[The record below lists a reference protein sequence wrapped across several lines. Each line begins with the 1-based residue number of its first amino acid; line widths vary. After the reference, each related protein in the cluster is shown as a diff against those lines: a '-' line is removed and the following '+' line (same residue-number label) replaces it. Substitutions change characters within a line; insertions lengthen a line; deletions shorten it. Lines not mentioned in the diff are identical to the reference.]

1 MFIRKLILINKLIK
15 NFIHLIK
22 INNLNIY
29 KIHFNHFNI
38 KIINNYNLK
47 IKILFYNYKNYKL
60 NKISNN
66 QKYLI
71 NKKQINK
78 FKTFLKNNLINYNLK
93 FKNKNKY

>member
-1 MFIRKLILINKLIK
+1 MFNKLILINKLIK
-15 NFIHLIK
+15 NFILLIR
-22 INNLNIY
+22 IRNPNIY

-60 NKISNN
+60 NKIINN
-66 QKYLI
+66 KKYLI
-71 NKKQINK
+71 KIKQIIK
-78 FKTFLKNNLINYNLK
+78 FKQFLKNNLINYNLK